1 RSCGRS
7 SPLTWTKRGSP
18 TSGLAVTATKTVKTV
33 DRGRRGL
40 SLETRIFL
48 VTSLLI
54 ALLVGGAVAATSV
67 LLRRIARGAALDSL
81 KSSATAQATFQD
93 QRYQQ
98 LRLMARLFAADSNL
112 TAYFAEATSR
122 S

>member
-54 ALLVGGAVAATSV
+54 ALLVGGAVAVTSL
-67 LLRRIARGAALDSL
+67 LLRRIARDAVLDSL
-81 KSSATAQATFQD
+81 RNSAAAQTAFQE
-93 QRYQQ
+93 QRYRQ
-98 LRLMARLFAADSNL
+98 L
-112 TAYFAEATSR
+112 
-122 S
+122 